1 VKGVRLDKGVVRL
14 RYPDYVYRGKC
25 LLSLV
30 LMSAKGL
37 KGREYIKD
45 PQDPGCYDG
54 SPLQS
59 RCRAT
64 DTVTARYQGDRTL
77 MDKNAVTA
85 L

>member
-1 VKGVRLDKGVVRL
+1 
-14 RYPDYVYRGKC
+14 
-25 LLSLV
+25 
-30 LMSAKGL
+30 MSAKGL

-64 DTVTARYQGDRTL
+64 DTVTARYQGDRTF